1 MALVVKNLPAS
12 SGDVSDAGLITG
24 SVWSLGRKYPLE
36 EGMATHSSIL
46 TWRIPWTE
54 EVGRLQSIASKKSC
68 TWLKQ
73 LSTHT
78 HRLMTVRYVMDA
90 DYTLLLRL
98 EKFLPSNGS
107 WTIPTGYILKIPYH
121 STTCWQRTDWFVPC
135 GFYPACQSRIQ
146 VGQWLQFP
154 LLAYCIYLER
164 VDSSYPRGSDGKES
178 ACNAG
183 DLGLIPGSGRSP
195 REGNDNPL

>member
-24 SVWSLGRKYPLE
+24 SVWSLGREYPLE

-54 EVGRLQSIASKKSC
+54 ELGGLQSIASKKSC
-68 TWLKQ
+68 TRLKQ
-73 LSTHT
+73 LSTHA

-107 WTIPTGYILKIPYH
+107 WNIPTGYILKIPYH
-121 STTCWQRTDWFVPC
+121 STTCWQRTDRFVPC
-135 GFYPACQSRIQ
+135 GFYPACQSRIH
-146 VGQWLQFP
+146 VGQWLQSP
-154 LLAYCIYLER
+154 LLAYCVYLELGH
-164 VDSSYPRGSDGKES
+164 SGCPRRSDGKES

-195 REGNDNPL
+195 GEGNDNPL